1 MIYPLQTFEKIKLI
15 KEQFCSDHTDRFVRY
30 SMFEKTIINDIIQ
43 GEKCMERT
51 ENLIMQED
59 RWKPLKE
66 MNLTDDFLFDVATT
80 ELENCK
86 TIIELTTG
94 LRLKSLKWK
103 EGQKVIH
110 NIPGKRGI
118 RMDFVAESEDGRV
131 FDVEMQN
138 RKEGNIPKRTRFYQ
152 ALMDAP
158 MLKSGEKGF
167 DQLKPLFI
175 IVICDYDPYGM
186 KKYCYTF
193 ENRCK
198 EQTDLLR
205 GDEVTKLF
213 LSTKGKN
220 EDEVSKELVDF
231 LHYITESNENGL
243 PEECDER
250 LRRLHES
257 VQEIKTSTSVEVEYM
272 KMEERERLVKE
283 EARKRGLQEGEE
295 RLACLLINLSKQNRQ
310 EDSNRALK
318 DLEYRKELYEE
329 FGL

>member
-1 MIYPLQTFEKIKLI
+1 M
-15 KEQFCSDHTDRFVRY
+15 
-30 SMFEKTIINDIIQ
+30 
-43 GEKCMERT
+43 
-51 ENLIMQED
+51 
-59 RWKPLKE
+59 
-66 MNLTDDFLFDVATT
+66 
-80 ELENCK
+80 
-86 TIIELTTG
+86 
-94 LRLKSLKWK
+94 
-103 EGQKVIH
+103 
-110 NIPGKRGI
+110 
-118 RMDFVAESEDGRV
+118 ESEWILSQNLKTV
-131 FDVEMQN
+131 VFFDVEMQN

-167 DQLKPLFI
+167 DKLKPLFI

-193 ENRCK
+193 ESRCK
-198 EQTDLLR
+198 EQPDLLL

-213 LSTKGKN
+213 LSTKGEN

-231 LHYITESNENGL
+231 LHYITESNEHGL

-257 VQEIKTSTSVEVEYM
+257 IQEIKTSTSVEVEYM

-283 EARKRGLQEGEE
+283 EATERGLREGRIRGRKEGEE

-310 EDSNRALK
+310 EDSIRALK
-318 DLEYRKELYEE
+318 DLEYRRKLYEE